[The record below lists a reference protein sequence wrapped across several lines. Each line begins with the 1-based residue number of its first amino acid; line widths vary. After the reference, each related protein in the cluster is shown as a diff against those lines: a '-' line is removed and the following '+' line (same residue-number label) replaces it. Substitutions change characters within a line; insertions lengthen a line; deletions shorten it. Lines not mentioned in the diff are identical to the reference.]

1 MNAYINETGT
11 VRKKK
16 DRVFIMT
23 VVSCALSVL
32 GVLMKSFYADA
43 EILPYDPSM
52 LFILSLITGSML
64 LSCALT
70 VLLSKGRYV
79 LYLITLA
86 LPLVF
91 SCSVHVLLGAS
102 AAETLLALA
111 FVPSAAVVSLCMS
124 SSCEKTHTLSA
135 NAVVLMLT
143 LLSALALSHYE
154 SFGEISA
161 ASLGAVKSS
170 LLSSFEEV
178 LETYSYAGLG
188 ITQAQL
194 HEVFELSVLL
204 TPAFAIA
211 LVSILSYIEITLTRI
226 LVLDRDVCKEGLTHW
241 PLKLSRL
248 ASVIFLVSFL
258 IFVFAVSDEKKILV
272 MTGANLFIALLP
284 GFFLLGLR
292 AAPSHFKRPGLFG
305 ILFWILIIMYCIRN
319 PAILLMIFAV
329 MGAFDNLF
337 KAFRERFY
345 GEKTDKKDKK

>member
-1 MNAYINETGT
+1 M
-11 VRKKK
+11 
-16 DRVFIMT
+16 
-23 VVSCALSVL
+23 
-32 GVLMKSFYADA
+32 
-43 EILPYDPSM
+43 
-52 LFILSLITGSML
+52 
-64 LSCALT
+64 
-70 VLLSKGRYV
+70 
-79 LYLITLA
+79 
-86 LPLVF
+86 
-91 SCSVHVLLGAS
+91 
-102 AAETLLALA
+102 
-111 FVPSAAVVSLCMS
+111 
-124 SSCEKTHTLSA
+124 
-135 NAVVLMLT
+135 
-143 LLSALALSHYE
+143 
-154 SFGEISA
+154 
-161 ASLGAVKSS
+161 
-170 LLSSFEEV
+170 

-226 LVLDRDVCKEGLTHW
+226 LVLDRGVCKEGLTHW